1 MLDDKGLA
9 AAANVVRLSVGAAD
23 CEAGL
28 NEAVFY
34 LIPIGVR
41 LGIGRA
47 EGARDGG
54 NFAGK
59 AVQRELLADVL
70 PLLLAGEQ
78 PLKLKACGNAAD
90 AKRGLRVPAL
100 GDAGHEAFGG
110 AVYDDAAVRDEG
122 FQRLYGL
129 VVLDALNIAR
139 GIGAVHVLR
148 KEISVLIA
156 LVVVLRQQGVDTQL
170 KLIQEPVVTADVY
183 GQRTGNGAWRGH
195 TERVI
200 VKLDIFEQRE
210 ADVRALGPV
219 KPGVLPAL
227 HGAEADGIRQRGD
240 ERAVIIGGICLIAM
254 VILIFKRLHI
264 GSGLAGEIAESAG
277 RFADG
282 VLNGAVFVV
291 IRHQAAELHRPA
303 VAVMR
308 DGIGIWVLACIR
320 ELMRIVV
327 YVKRKRF
334 KPVLRRGVL
343 AAERAVVPQL
353 MHGKLRQDAVCDLC
367 VLPVYKIRV
376 AVWVAGMHGVAVRQ
390 RLRRAVAHGLAV
402 FHLRQAGD
410 DAVPRAVVRGIPAQ
424 RIAVRWHVLPAVLRQ
439 LLYAHTYTGRL
450 WAQLLGVVVILPA
463 HGDIQPRK
471 RACFKLRI
479 GRDGIHAAGV
489 HRRRAGNGRGRRENV
504 AVGLR
509 RLGDGISAGRKVKL
523 QAVAYRLAARWRDG
537 EAERGAVLIGTF
549 ARDYIYGIAVA
560 RFAGSADVQIL
571 CVVRIADNSEVK
583 CGIDRL
589 AVHREVKA
597 KGIVILQA
605 FSQRLHGDLRFRNY
619 VDKLRRFI
627 PVKADDA
634 ASGAGGVLPVCR
646 VYGIAECERACG
658 IRRDEK
664 CGVFRKAAKLK
675 AAVIH
680 PEASGILRI
689 GQLLRRDKLFRKSD
703 GRFAMFNAV
712 QAESDGPH
720 GRESVRAIGRA
731 DGQGKVI
738 DLPLR
743 IDLRRGRRCGG
754 WCGRLFRCR
763 FLRRRVCRC
772 GRWFRFGRRVRG
784 LRGFGFR
791 CFRRL
796 LRRKRRGHRRR
807 GFRCRL
813 RHGRRLK
820 RLFNNGRCIRRVS
833 RGGIGRR
840 IHARHEHEHCQHSC
854 QPSSA
859 T

>member
-1 MLDDKGLA
+1 
-9 AAANVVRLSVGAAD
+9 
-23 CEAGL
+23 
-28 NEAVFY
+28 
-34 LIPIGVR
+34 
-41 LGIGRA
+41 
-47 EGARDGG
+47 
-54 NFAGK
+54 
-59 AVQRELLADVL
+59 
-70 PLLLAGEQ
+70 
-78 PLKLKACGNAAD
+78 
-90 AKRGLRVPAL
+90 
-100 GDAGHEAFGG
+100 
-110 AVYDDAAVRDEG
+110 
-122 FQRLYGL
+122 
-129 VVLDALNIAR
+129 
-139 GIGAVHVLR
+139 
-148 KEISVLIA
+148 
-156 LVVVLRQQGVDTQL
+156 
-170 KLIQEPVVTADVY
+170 
-183 GQRTGNGAWRGH
+183 
-195 TERVI
+195 
-200 VKLDIFEQRE
+200 
-210 ADVRALGPV
+210 
-219 KPGVLPAL
+219 
-227 HGAEADGIRQRGD
+227 
-240 ERAVIIGGICLIAM
+240 
-254 VILIFKRLHI
+254 
-264 GSGLAGEIAESAG
+264 
-277 RFADG
+277 
-282 VLNGAVFVV
+282 
-291 IRHQAAELHRPA
+291 
-303 VAVMR
+303 MR

-320 ELMRIVV
+320 ELMRIAV

-334 KPVLRRGVL
+334 KPGLRRGAL

-367 VLPVYKIRV
+367 VPVFKIRV

-424 RIAVRWHVLPAVLRQ
+424 RIAVRWNVLPAVLRQ
-439 LLYAHTYTGRL
+439 LLYAHADTGRL
-450 WAQLLGVVVILPA
+450 RAQLLGVVVILPV
-463 HGDIQPRK
+463 HGDVQPRK

-479 GRDGIHAAGV
+479 GRDGIHAAGI

-509 RLGDGISAGRKVKL
+509 RLSDGISAGRKVKL
-523 QAVAYRLAARWRDG
+523 QAVAYRLAVRWRDG

-549 ARDYIYGIAVA
+549 ARDYIYGIAVV

-583 CGIDRL
+583 RGIDCL

-646 VYGIAECERACG
+646 VYGIAECGCACG

-754 WCGRLFRCR
+754 GCGRLFRCR
-763 FLRRRVCRC
+763 F
-772 GRWFRFGRRVRG
+772 
-784 LRGFGFR
+784 
-791 CFRRL
+791 
-796 LRRKRRGHRRR
+796 
-807 GFRCRL
+807 
-813 RHGRRLK
+813 
-820 RLFNNGRCIRRVS
+820 
-833 RGGIGRR
+833 
-840 IHARHEHEHCQHSC
+840 
-854 QPSSA
+854 
-859 T
+859 